1 MDKQLKK
8 QRNKIFLRV
17 SLVLLAVWFLVS
29 AFFISFCLY
38 NEYTNSQNAVLS
50 KQTNFERIFNNKPRI
65 KSDYKNNYIPSGA
78 LFKELNVLFDD
89 GLLKESNSQIVV
101 IENITGVTVA
111 NTAGKKEVVK
121 FGLKNNGFN
130 SISYGLI
137 DLQIIRDSLTD
148 EQFKEITDYL
158 SIKRNDGKKY
168 ELVCTKFQFVYYDV
182 IPLELKV
189 IINSGS
195 DMWFIS
201 DEVVASYK
209 LDENTVARAEI
220 YECNDMLRNTIPTD
234 LLLNKTYNEDYIGQ
248 LSDEQLEKSFD
259 KISTGFLN
267 YTFYFSEINQLSI
280 SEDEIITEDE
290 IVDILVR
297 YAKHVN
303 LGKECNRRIL
313 IGVSVIFLFFFLIA
327 LVLCFMIWKMVKSQI
342 IQEKKR
348 ADLTNALAHDI
359 KTPLF
364 VISGCAYSMKDGIDG
379 DERGDYLDKIIN
391 QTDNINEMVHKML
404 NLSKLDSYMMKLN
417 KTDFDLFALV
427 EEVCE
432 NYVHLPDGKQLLLSH
447 SGDNTVNADRELI
460 KTAVQNLT
468 DNAVKYST
476 PQGVIKVEVTGK
488 RLVISNP
495 SEPLSKA
502 EIKQL
507 WEPYARKDKSRS
519 KSGNGL
525 GLAIVKS
532 ILDLH
537 KAKYGMYMKASVL
550 TFYAEF

>member
-29 AFFISFCLY
+29 AFYIIFCLY

-50 KQTNFERIFNNKPRI
+50 KQTNLERAFNNKSEI
-65 KSDYKNNYIPSGA
+65 NQKYKYNTVPSGA
-78 LFKELNVLFDD
+78 LFKELSGFINE
-89 GLLKESNSQIVV
+89 GLLKDSNSQLVV
-101 IENITGVTVA
+101 IENDTGTVIA
-111 NTAGKKEVVK
+111 DTAGEKEIVK
-121 FGLKNNGFN
+121 LGYKYEGYN
-130 SISYGLI
+130 SIGYGLI
-137 DLQIIRDSLTD
+137 DLQKIRDSLTD

-195 DMWFIS
+195 DMWYIS
-201 DEVVASYK
+201 DEIVASYP
-209 LDENTVARAEI
+209 LDENTVARVEI
-220 YECNDMLRNTIPTD
+220 LECNDMLRNTIPTD

-267 YTFYFSEINQLSI
+267 YVFYFSEVNQLKTG
-280 SEDEIITEDE
+280 EDETT
-290 IVDILVR
+290 DILIR
-297 YAKHVN
+297 FAKHVN

-327 LVLCFMIWKMVKSQI
+327 LILCFMIWKMVKSQI

-476 PQGVIKVEVTGK
+476 PQGVIKVEMTGK

-502 EIKQL
+502 ELKQL

>member
-1 MDKQLKK
+1 M
-8 QRNKIFLRV
+8 RV
-17 SLVLLAVWFLVS
+17 SLVLLAVWLLVS
-29 AFFISFCLY
+29 AFYISFCLY

-50 KQTNFERIFNNKPRI
+50 KQTNLERAFNNKSEI
-65 KSDYKNNYIPSGA
+65 NQKYKYNTVPSGA
-78 LFKELNVLFDD
+78 LFKELSGFIDE
-89 GLLKESNSQIVV
+89 GLLKDSNSQLVV
-101 IENITGVTVA
+101 IENDTGTVIA
-111 NTAGKKEVVK
+111 DTAGEKEIVK
-121 FGLKNNGFN
+121 LGYKYEGYN
-130 SISYGLI
+130 SIGYGLI
-137 DLQIIRDSLTD
+137 DLQKIRDSLTN

-158 SIKRNDGKKY
+158 TIKRNDGKKY

-195 DMWFIS
+195 DMWYIS
-201 DEVVASYK
+201 DEIVASYP
-209 LDENTVARAEI
+209 LDENTVARVEI
-220 YECNDMLRNTIPTD
+220 LECNDMLRNTIPTD

-267 YTFYFSEINQLSI
+267 YVFYFSEVNQLKTG
-280 SEDEIITEDE
+280 EDETT
-290 IVDILVR
+290 DILIR
-297 YAKHVN
+297 FAKHVN

-432 NYVHLPDGKQLLLSH
+432 NYVHLPDGKQLSLSH

-476 PQGVIKVEVTGK
+476 PHGVIKVEVTGK

>member
-1 MDKQLKK
+1 M
-8 QRNKIFLRV
+8 RV
-17 SLVLLAVWFLVS
+17 SLVLLAVWLTVS
-29 AFFISFCLY
+29 VCYCTFCLY
-38 NEYTNSQNAVLS
+38 NEYTNAQNAVLS
-50 KQTNFERIFNNKPRI
+50 KQTNLERAFNNKSEI
-65 KSDYKNNYIPSGA
+65 NQKYKYNTVPSGA
-78 LFKELNVLFDD
+78 LFKELSGFIDE
-89 GLLKESNSQIVV
+89 GLLKDSNSQLVV
-101 IENITGVTVA
+101 IENDTGTVIA
-111 NTAGKKEVVK
+111 DTAGEKEIVK
-121 FGLKNNGFN
+121 LGYKYEGYN
-130 SISYGLI
+130 SIGYGLI
-137 DLQIIRDSLTD
+137 DLQKIRDSLTD

-158 SIKRNDGKKY
+158 TIKRNDGKKY

-195 DMWFIS
+195 DMWYIS
-201 DEVVASYK
+201 DEIVASYP
-209 LDENTVARAEI
+209 LDENTVARVEI
-220 YECNDMLRNTIPTD
+220 LECNDMLRNTIPTD

-248 LSDEQLEKSFD
+248 LTDEQLEKSFD

-267 YTFYFSEINQLSI
+267 YVFYFSEVNQLKTG
-280 SEDEIITEDE
+280 EDETT
-290 IVDILVR
+290 DILIR
-297 YAKHVN
+297 FAKHVN

>member
-29 AFFISFCLY
+29 AFYIIFCLY

-50 KQTNFERIFNNKPRI
+50 KQTNLERAFNNKSEI
-65 KSDYKNNYIPSGA
+65 NQKYKYNTVPSGA
-78 LFKELNVLFDD
+78 LFKELSGFINE
-89 GLLKESNSQIVV
+89 GLLKDSNSQLVV
-101 IENITGVTVA
+101 IENDTGTVIA
-111 NTAGKKEVVK
+111 DTAGEKEIVK
-121 FGLKNNGFN
+121 LGYKYEGYN
-130 SISYGLI
+130 SIGYGLI
-137 DLQIIRDSLTD
+137 DLQKIRDSLTD

-195 DMWFIS
+195 DMWYIS
-201 DEVVASYK
+201 DEIVASYP
-209 LDENTVARAEI
+209 LDENTVARVEI
-220 YECNDMLRNTIPTD
+220 LECNDMLRNTIPTD

-248 LSDEQLEKSFD
+248 LTDEQLEKSFD

-267 YTFYFSEINQLSI
+267 YVFYFSEVNQLKTG
-280 SEDEIITEDE
+280 EDETT
-290 IVDILVR
+290 DILIR
-297 YAKHVN
+297 FAKHVN

-327 LVLCFMIWKMVKSQI
+327 LILCFMIWKMVKSQI

-364 VISGCAYSMKDGIDG
+364 VISGSTYSLKDGIDG
-379 DERGDYLDKIIN
+379 DERGDYMDKIIN

-476 PQGVIKVEVTGK
+476 PQGVIKVEMTGK

-502 EIKQL
+502 ELKQL

>member
-17 SLVLLAVWFLVS
+17 SLVLLAVWLLVS
-29 AFFISFCLY
+29 AFYISFCLY

-50 KQTNFERIFNNKPRI
+50 KQTNLERAFNNKSEI
-65 KSDYKNNYIPSGA
+65 NQKYKYNTVPSGA
-78 LFKELNVLFDD
+78 LFKELSGFIDE
-89 GLLKESNSQIVV
+89 GLLKDSNSQLVV
-101 IENITGVTVA
+101 IENDTGTVIA
-111 NTAGKKEVVK
+111 DTAGEKEIVK
-121 FGLKNNGFN
+121 LGYKYEGYN
-130 SISYGLI
+130 SIGYGLI
-137 DLQIIRDSLTD
+137 DLQKIRDSLTD

-158 SIKRNDGKKY
+158 TIKRNDGKKY

-195 DMWFIS
+195 DMWYIS
-201 DEVVASYK
+201 DEIVASYP
-209 LDENTVARAEI
+209 LDENTVARVEI
-220 YECNDMLRNTIPTD
+220 LECNDMLRNTIPTD

-267 YTFYFSEINQLSI
+267 YVFYFSEVNQLKTG
-280 SEDEIITEDE
+280 EDETT
-290 IVDILVR
+290 DILIR
-297 YAKHVN
+297 FAKHVN

-327 LVLCFMIWKMVKSQI
+327 LVLCFMIWKMIKSQI

-432 NYVHLPDGKQLLLSH
+432 NYVHLPDGKQLSLSH

-476 PQGVIKVEVTGK
+476 PQGIIKVEVTGK

>member
-17 SLVLLAVWFLVS
+17 SLVLLAVWLLVS
-29 AFFISFCLY
+29 AFYISFCLY

-50 KQTNFERIFNNKPRI
+50 KQTNLERAFNNKSEI
-65 KSDYKNNYIPSGA
+65 NQKYKYNTVPSGA
-78 LFKELNVLFDD
+78 LFKELSGFIDE
-89 GLLKESNSQIVV
+89 GLLKDSNSQLVV
-101 IENITGVTVA
+101 IENDTGTVIA
-111 NTAGKKEVVK
+111 DTAGEKEIVK
-121 FGLKNNGFN
+121 LGYKYEGYN
-130 SISYGLI
+130 SIGYGLI
-137 DLQIIRDSLTD
+137 DLQKIRDSLTD

-158 SIKRNDGKKY
+158 TIKRNDGKKY

-195 DMWFIS
+195 DMWYIS
-201 DEVVASYK
+201 DEIVASYP
-209 LDENTVARAEI
+209 LDENTVARVEI
-220 YECNDMLRNTIPTD
+220 LECNDMLRNTIPTD

-267 YTFYFSEINQLSI
+267 YVFYFSEVNQLKTG
-280 SEDEIITEDE
+280 EDETT
-290 IVDILVR
+290 DILIR
-297 YAKHVN
+297 FAKHVN

-327 LVLCFMIWKMVKSQI
+327 LILCFMIWKMVKSQI

>member
-17 SLVLLAVWFLVS
+17 SLVLLAVWLLVS
-29 AFFISFCLY
+29 AFYISFCLY

-50 KQTNFERIFNNKPRI
+50 KQTNLERAFNNKSEI
-65 KSDYKNNYIPSGA
+65 NQKYKYNTVPSGA
-78 LFKELNVLFDD
+78 LFKELSGFIDE
-89 GLLKESNSQIVV
+89 GLLKDSNSQLVV
-101 IENITGVTVA
+101 IENDTGTVIA
-111 NTAGKKEVVK
+111 DTAGEKEIVK
-121 FGLKNNGFN
+121 LGYKYEGYN
-130 SISYGLI
+130 SIGYGLI
-137 DLQIIRDSLTD
+137 DLQKIRDSLTD

-158 SIKRNDGKKY
+158 TIKRNDGKKY

-195 DMWFIS
+195 DMWYIS
-201 DEVVASYK
+201 DEIVASYP
-209 LDENTVARAEI
+209 LDENTVARVEI
-220 YECNDMLRNTIPTD
+220 LECNDMLRNTIPTD

-267 YTFYFSEINQLSI
+267 YVFYFSEVNQLKTG
-280 SEDEIITEDE
+280 EDETT
-290 IVDILVR
+290 DILIR
-297 YAKHVN
+297 FAKHVN

-327 LVLCFMIWKMVKSQI
+327 LVLCFMIWKMIKSQI

-432 NYVHLPDGKQLLLSH
+432 NYVHLPDGKQLSLSH

>member
-29 AFFISFCLY
+29 AFYIIFCLY

-50 KQTNFERIFNNKPRI
+50 KQTNLERAFNNKSEI
-65 KSDYKNNYIPSGA
+65 NQKYKYNTVPSGA
-78 LFKELNVLFDD
+78 LFKELSGFINE
-89 GLLKESNSQIVV
+89 GLLKDSNSQLVV
-101 IENITGVTVA
+101 IENDTGTVIA
-111 NTAGKKEVVK
+111 DTAGEKEIVK
-121 FGLKNNGFN
+121 LGYKYEGYN
-130 SISYGLI
+130 SIGYGLI
-137 DLQIIRDSLTD
+137 DLQKIRDSLTD

-195 DMWFIS
+195 DMWYIS
-201 DEVVASYK
+201 DEIVASYP
-209 LDENTVARAEI
+209 LDENTVARVEI
-220 YECNDMLRNTIPTD
+220 LECNDMLRNTIPTD

-248 LSDEQLEKSFD
+248 LTDEQLEKSFD

-267 YTFYFSEINQLSI
+267 YVFYFSEVNQLKTG
-280 SEDEIITEDE
+280 EDETT
-290 IVDILVR
+290 DILIR
-297 YAKHVN
+297 FAKHVN
-303 LGKECNRRIL
+303 LEKECNRRIL

-327 LVLCFMIWKMVKSQI
+327 LILCFMIWKMVKSQI

-364 VISGCAYSMKDGIDG
+364 VINGCAYSMKDGIDG
-379 DERGDYLDKIIN
+379 DERGDYMDKIIN

-476 PQGVIKVEVTGK
+476 PQGVIKVEMTGK

-502 EIKQL
+502 ELKQL

>member
-17 SLVLLAVWFLVS
+17 SLVLLAVWLLVS
-29 AFFISFCLY
+29 AFYISFCLY

-50 KQTNFERIFNNKPRI
+50 KQTNLERAFNNKSEI
-65 KSDYKNNYIPSGA
+65 NQKYKYNTVPSGA
-78 LFKELNVLFDD
+78 LFKELSGFIDE
-89 GLLKESNSQIVV
+89 GLLKDSNSQLVV
-101 IENITGVTVA
+101 IENDTGTVIA
-111 NTAGKKEVVK
+111 DTAGEKEIVK
-121 FGLKNNGFN
+121 LGYKYEGYN
-130 SISYGLI
+130 SIGYGLI
-137 DLQIIRDSLTD
+137 DLQKIRDSLTD

-158 SIKRNDGKKY
+158 TIKRNDGKKY

-195 DMWFIS
+195 DMWYIS
-201 DEVVASYK
+201 DEIVASYP
-209 LDENTVARAEI
+209 LDENTVARVEI
-220 YECNDMLRNTIPTD
+220 LECNDMLRNTIPTD

-248 LSDEQLEKSFD
+248 LTDEQLEKSFD

-267 YTFYFSEINQLSI
+267 YVFYFSEVNQLKTG
-280 SEDEIITEDE
+280 EDETT
-290 IVDILVR
+290 DILIR
-297 YAKHVN
+297 FAKHVN

-432 NYVHLPDGKQLLLSH
+432 NYVHLPDGKQLSLSH

>member
-1 MDKQLKK
+1 MEKQLKK

-17 SLVLLAVWFLVS
+17 SLVLLAVWLTVS
-29 AFFISFCLY
+29 VCYCTFCLY
-38 NEYTNSQNAVLS
+38 NEYTNAQNAVLS
-50 KQTNFERIFNNKPRI
+50 KQANLERAFNNKSEI
-65 KSDYKNNYIPSGA
+65 NQKYMYSVVPSGA
-78 LFKELNVLFDD
+78 LFKELSGFFDE
-89 GLLKESNSQIVV
+89 GLLKDSNSQLIVTENDSGTV
-101 IENITGVTVA
+101 IA
-111 NTAGKKEVVK
+111 DTAGIKEIVK
-121 FGLKNNGFN
+121 LGYKYEGYN
-130 SISYGLI
+130 SIGYGLI
-137 DLQIIRDSLTD
+137 DLQKIRDSLTD

-158 SIKRNDGKKY
+158 TIKRNDGKKY

-195 DMWFIS
+195 DMWYIS
-201 DEVVASYK
+201 DEIVASYP
-209 LDENTVARAEI
+209 LDENTVARVEI
-220 YECNDMLRNTIPTD
+220 LECNDMLRNTIPSD
-234 LLLNKTYNEDYIGQ
+234 LLLNRTYNEDYIGQ
-248 LSDEQLEKSFD
+248 MTDEQLEKPSET
-259 KISTGFLN
+259 ISSGFLN
-267 YTFYFSEINQLSI
+267 YIFYFNGVYNLRI
-280 SEDEIITEDE
+280 SQTETT
-290 IVDILVR
+290 DILIR
-297 YAKHVN
+297 YAKHVD
-303 LGKECNRRIL
+303 LGKECSRQIL
-313 IGVSVIFLFFFLIA
+313 LGFFVNLVFSFLIV

-364 VISGCAYSMKDGIDG
+364 VISGCAYSIKEGIDEN
-379 DERGDYLDKIIN
+379 ERGNYLDKIIS

-404 NLSKLDSYMMKLN
+404 NLSKLDSYLMKLN
-417 KTDFDLFALV
+417 RTDFDLFALV
-427 EEVCE
+427 EEICE
-432 NYVHLPDGKQLLLSH
+432 NYIHLPDGKRLSVSH
-447 SGDNTVNADRELI
+447 DGDNTVNADRELI
-460 KTAVQNLT
+460 KTAIQNLT
-468 DNAVKYST
+468 DNAVKYSL

-537 KAKYGMYMKASVL
+537 KAKYGMYTKASVL

>member
-8 QRNKIFLRV
+8 QRNKIFMRV
-17 SLVLLAVWFLVS
+17 SLVLLAVWLLVS
-29 AFFISFCLY
+29 AFYISFCLY

-50 KQTNFERIFNNKPRI
+50 KQTNLERAFNNKSEI
-65 KSDYKNNYIPSGA
+65 NQKYKYNTVPSGA
-78 LFKELNVLFDD
+78 LFKELSGFIDE
-89 GLLKESNSQIVV
+89 GLLKDSNSQLVV
-101 IENITGVTVA
+101 IENDTGTVIA
-111 NTAGKKEVVK
+111 DTAGEKEIVK
-121 FGLKNNGFN
+121 LGYKYEGYN
-130 SISYGLI
+130 SIGYGLI
-137 DLQIIRDSLTD
+137 DLQKIRDSLTD

-158 SIKRNDGKKY
+158 TIKRNDGKKY

-195 DMWFIS
+195 DMWYIS
-201 DEVVASYK
+201 DEIVASYP
-209 LDENTVARAEI
+209 LDENTVARVEI
-220 YECNDMLRNTIPTD
+220 LECNDMLRNTIPTD

-267 YTFYFSEINQLSI
+267 YVFYFSEVNQLKTG
-280 SEDEIITEDE
+280 EDETT
-290 IVDILVR
+290 DILIR
-297 YAKHVN
+297 FAKHVN

-432 NYVHLPDGKQLLLSH
+432 NYVHLPDGKQLSLSH

-476 PQGVIKVEVTGK
+476 PQGIIKVEVTGK

>member
-1 MDKQLKK
+1 MEKQLKK

-17 SLVLLAVWFLVS
+17 SLVLLAVWLTVS
-29 AFFISFCLY
+29 VCYCTFCLY
-38 NEYTNSQNAVLS
+38 NEYTNAQNAVLS
-50 KQTNFERIFNNKPRI
+50 KQTNLERAFNNKSEI
-65 KSDYKNNYIPSGA
+65 NQKYKYNTVPSGA
-78 LFKELNVLFDD
+78 LFKELSGFIDE
-89 GLLKESNSQIVV
+89 GLLKDSNSQLVV
-101 IENITGVTVA
+101 IENDTGTVIA
-111 NTAGKKEVVK
+111 DTAGEKEIVK
-121 FGLKNNGFN
+121 LGYKYEGYN
-130 SISYGLI
+130 SIGYGLI
-137 DLQIIRDSLTD
+137 DLQKIRDSLTD

-158 SIKRNDGKKY
+158 TIKRNDGKKY

-195 DMWFIS
+195 DMWYIS
-201 DEVVASYK
+201 DEIVASYP
-209 LDENTVARAEI
+209 LDENTVARVEI
-220 YECNDMLRNTIPTD
+220 LECNDMLRNTIPTD

-248 LSDEQLEKSFD
+248 LTDEQLEKSFD

-267 YTFYFSEINQLSI
+267 YVFYFSEVNQLKTG
-280 SEDEIITEDE
+280 EDETT
-290 IVDILVR
+290 DILIR
-297 YAKHVN
+297 FAKHVN

>member
-29 AFFISFCLY
+29 AFYIIFCLY

-50 KQTNFERIFNNKPRI
+50 KQTNLERAFNNKSEI
-65 KSDYKNNYIPSGA
+65 NQKYKYNTVPSGA
-78 LFKELNVLFDD
+78 LFKELSGFIDE
-89 GLLKESNSQIVV
+89 GLLKDSNSQLVV
-101 IENITGVTVA
+101 IENDTGTVIA
-111 NTAGKKEVVK
+111 DTAGEKEIVK
-121 FGLKNNGFN
+121 LGYKYEGYN
-130 SISYGLI
+130 SIGYGLI
-137 DLQIIRDSLTD
+137 DLQKIRDSLTD

-158 SIKRNDGKKY
+158 TIKRNDGKKY

-195 DMWFIS
+195 DMWYIS
-201 DEVVASYK
+201 DEIVASYP
-209 LDENTVARAEI
+209 LDENTVARVEI
-220 YECNDMLRNTIPTD
+220 LECNDMLRNTIPTD

-267 YTFYFSEINQLSI
+267 YVFYFSEVNQLKTG
-280 SEDEIITEDE
+280 EDETT
-290 IVDILVR
+290 DILIR
-297 YAKHVN
+297 FAKHVN

-342 IQEKKR
+342 IQEKKLV
-348 ADLTNALAHDI
+348 DLTNALAHDI

-432 NYVHLPDGKQLLLSH
+432 NYVHLPDGKQLSLSH

-476 PQGVIKVEVTGK
+476 PQGIIKVEVTGK

>member
-17 SLVLLAVWFLVS
+17 SLVLLAVWLLVS
-29 AFFISFCLY
+29 AFYIIFCLY

-148 EQFKEITDYL
+148 EQFKEITNYL

-195 DMWFIS
+195 DMWYIS
-201 DEVVASYK
+201 DEIVASYP

-280 SEDEIITEDE
+280 SEDDIITEDE

-313 IGVSVIFLFFFLIA
+313 IGVSVIFIFFFLIA

-348 ADLTNALAHDI
+348 VDLTNALAHDI

-432 NYVHLPDGKQLLLSH
+432 NYVHLPDGKRLSVSH
-447 SGDNTVNADRELI
+447 DGDNTVNADRELI

>member
-29 AFFISFCLY
+29 AFYIIFCLY

-50 KQTNFERIFNNKPRI
+50 KQTNLERAFNNKSEI
-65 KSDYKNNYIPSGA
+65 NQKYKYNTVPSGA
-78 LFKELNVLFDD
+78 LFKELSGFIDE
-89 GLLKESNSQIVV
+89 GLLKDSNSQLVV
-101 IENITGVTVA
+101 IENDTGTVIA
-111 NTAGKKEVVK
+111 DTAGEKEIVK
-121 FGLKNNGFN
+121 LGYKYEGYN
-130 SISYGLI
+130 SIGYGLI
-137 DLQIIRDSLTD
+137 DLQKIRDSLTD

-158 SIKRNDGKKY
+158 TIKRNDGKKY

-195 DMWFIS
+195 DMWYIS
-201 DEVVASYK
+201 DEIVASYP
-209 LDENTVARAEI
+209 LDENTVARVEI
-220 YECNDMLRNTIPTD
+220 LECNDMLRNTIPTD

-267 YTFYFSEINQLSI
+267 YVFYFSEVNQLKTG
-280 SEDEIITEDE
+280 EDETT
-290 IVDILVR
+290 DILIR
-297 YAKHVN
+297 FAKHVN

-432 NYVHLPDGKQLLLSH
+432 NYVHLPDGKQLSLSH

-476 PQGVIKVEVTGK
+476 PQGIIKVEVTGK

>member
-29 AFFISFCLY
+29 AFYIIFCLY

-50 KQTNFERIFNNKPRI
+50 KQTNLERAFNNKSEI
-65 KSDYKNNYIPSGA
+65 NQKYKYNTVPSGA
-78 LFKELNVLFDD
+78 LFKELSGFIDE
-89 GLLKESNSQIVV
+89 GLLKDSNSQLVV
-101 IENITGVTVA
+101 IENDTGTVIA
-111 NTAGKKEVVK
+111 DTAGEKEIVK
-121 FGLKNNGFN
+121 LGYKYEGYN
-130 SISYGLI
+130 SIGYGLI
-137 DLQIIRDSLTD
+137 DLQKIRDSLTD

-158 SIKRNDGKKY
+158 TIKRNDGKKY

-195 DMWFIS
+195 DMWYIS
-201 DEVVASYK
+201 DEIVASYP
-209 LDENTVARAEI
+209 LDENTVARVEI
-220 YECNDMLRNTIPTD
+220 LECNDMLRNTIPTD

-267 YTFYFSEINQLSI
+267 YVFYFSEVNQLKTG
-280 SEDEIITEDE
+280 EDETT
-290 IVDILVR
+290 DILIR
-297 YAKHVN
+297 FAKHVN
-303 LGKECNRRIL
+303 LEKECNRRIL

-432 NYVHLPDGKQLLLSH
+432 NYVHLPDGKQLSLSH

-476 PQGVIKVEVTGK
+476 PQGIIKVEVTGK

>member
-17 SLVLLAVWFLVS
+17 SLVLLAVWLLVS
-29 AFFISFCLY
+29 AFYIIFCLY

-50 KQTNFERIFNNKPRI
+50 KQTNLERAFNNKSEI
-65 KSDYKNNYIPSGA
+65 NQKYKYNTVPSGA
-78 LFKELNVLFDD
+78 LFKELSGFIDE
-89 GLLKESNSQIVV
+89 GLLKDSNSQLVV
-101 IENITGVTVA
+101 IENDTGTVIA
-111 NTAGKKEVVK
+111 DTAGEKEIVK
-121 FGLKNNGFN
+121 LGYKYEGYN
-130 SISYGLI
+130 SIGYGLI
-137 DLQIIRDSLTD
+137 DLQKIRDSLTD
-148 EQFKEITDYL
+148 EQFKEITDFL
-158 SIKRNDGKKY
+158 TIKRNDGKKY

-195 DMWFIS
+195 DMWYIS
-201 DEVVASYK
+201 DEIVASYP
-209 LDENTVARAEI
+209 LDENTVARVEI
-220 YECNDMLRNTIPTD
+220 LECNDMLRNTIPTD

-267 YTFYFSEINQLSI
+267 YVFYFSEVNQLKTG
-280 SEDEIITEDE
+280 EDETT
-290 IVDILVR
+290 DILIR
-297 YAKHVN
+297 FAKHVN

-313 IGVSVIFLFFFLIA
+313 IGVSVIFLFFFLIS

-432 NYVHLPDGKQLLLSH
+432 NYVHLPDGKQLSLSH

>member
-29 AFFISFCLY
+29 AFYIIFCLY

-50 KQTNFERIFNNKPRI
+50 KQTNLERAFNNKSEI
-65 KSDYKNNYIPSGA
+65 NQKYKYNTVPSGA
-78 LFKELNVLFDD
+78 LFKELSGFINE
-89 GLLKESNSQIVV
+89 GLLKDSNSQLVV
-101 IENITGVTVA
+101 IENDTGTVIA
-111 NTAGKKEVVK
+111 DTAGEKEIVK
-121 FGLKNNGFN
+121 LGYKYEGYN
-130 SISYGLI
+130 SIGYGLI
-137 DLQIIRDSLTD
+137 DLQKIRDSLTD

-195 DMWFIS
+195 DMWYIS
-201 DEVVASYK
+201 DEIVASYP
-209 LDENTVARAEI
+209 LDENTVARVEI
-220 YECNDMLRNTIPTD
+220 LECNDMLRNTIPTD

-267 YTFYFSEINQLSI
+267 YVFYFSEVNQLKTG
-280 SEDEIITEDE
+280 EDETT
-290 IVDILVR
+290 DILIR
-297 YAKHVN
+297 FAKHVN

-327 LVLCFMIWKMVKSQI
+327 LILCFMIWKMVKSQI

-348 ADLTNALAHDI
+348 VDLTNALAHDI

>member
-17 SLVLLAVWFLVS
+17 SLVLLAVWLLVS
-29 AFFISFCLY
+29 AFYISFCLY
-38 NEYTNSQNAVLS
+38 NEYTKAQNNVLS
-50 KQTNFERIFNNKPRI
+50 KQASLVNIFNNKSNINKTYNNNNIPRE
-65 KSDYKNNYIPSGA
+65 A
-78 LFKELNVLFDD
+78 LFKELDSIFDD
-89 GLLKESNSQIVV
+89 GLLKDSDSQLVV
-101 IENITGVTVA
+101 IENDSGKVIA
-111 NTAGKKEVVK
+111 DTAGKKEIVK
-121 FGLKNNGFN
+121 FGYKYEGYN
-130 SISYGLI
+130 SIGYGLI
-137 DLQIIRDSLTD
+137 DFQIIRDSLTD
-148 EQFKEITDYL
+148 KQFNEIIDYL

-168 ELVCTKFQFVYYDV
+168 ELVCTKFQIIYYDI

-195 DMWFIS
+195 DKWFVS
-201 DEVVASYK
+201 DEIIATYN
-209 LDENTVARAEI
+209 LEHNTVARVEI
-220 YECNDMLRNTIPTD
+220 LQSNDMLRNTIPSD
-234 LLLNKTYNEDYIGQ
+234 LLFNKTYNEDFIGR
-248 LSDEQLEKSFD
+248 LTDEQRKKSSET
-259 KISTGFLN
+259 ISTGFLN
-267 YTFYFSEINQLSI
+267 YTFYSSNVYELAI
-280 SEDEIITEDE
+280 SSNEDDNY
-290 IVDILVR
+290 DILIR
-297 YAKHVN
+297 YAKHID
-303 LGKECNRRIL
+303 LGKNCRRMIFF
-313 IGVSVIFLFFFLIA
+313 GVLLTYVFFALIA
-327 LVLCFMIWKMVKSQI
+327 LILCFMIWKMVKSQI

-348 ADLTNALAHDI
+348 VDLTNALAHDI

-432 NYVHLPDGKQLLLSH
+432 NYVHLPDGKRLSVSH
-447 SGDNTVNADRELI
+447 DGDNTVNADRELI

>member
-29 AFFISFCLY
+29 AFYIIFCLY

-50 KQTNFERIFNNKPRI
+50 KQTNLERAFNNKSEI
-65 KSDYKNNYIPSGA
+65 NQKYKYNTVPSGA
-78 LFKELNVLFDD
+78 LFKELSGFINE
-89 GLLKESNSQIVV
+89 GLLKDSNSQLVV
-101 IENITGVTVA
+101 IENDTGTVIA
-111 NTAGKKEVVK
+111 DTAGEKEIVK
-121 FGLKNNGFN
+121 LGYKYEGYN
-130 SISYGLI
+130 SIGYGLI
-137 DLQIIRDSLTD
+137 DLQKIRDSLTD

-158 SIKRNDGKKY
+158 TIKRNDGKKY

-195 DMWFIS
+195 DMWYIS
-201 DEVVASYK
+201 DEIVASYP
-209 LDENTVARAEI
+209 LDENTVARVEI
-220 YECNDMLRNTIPTD
+220 LECNDMLRNTIPTD

-267 YTFYFSEINQLSI
+267 YVFYFSEVNQLKTG
-280 SEDEIITEDE
+280 EDETT
-290 IVDILVR
+290 DILIR
-297 YAKHVN
+297 FAKHVN

-327 LVLCFMIWKMVKSQI
+327 LVLCFMIWKMIKSQI

-427 EEVCE
+427 EGVCE
-432 NYVHLPDGKQLLLSH
+432 NYVHLPDGKQLSLSH
-447 SGDNTVNADRELI
+447 SGDNLVNADRELI

>member
-29 AFFISFCLY
+29 AFYIIFCLY

-50 KQTNFERIFNNKPRI
+50 KQTNLERAFNNKSEI
-65 KSDYKNNYIPSGA
+65 NQKYKYNTVPSGA
-78 LFKELNVLFDD
+78 LFKELSGFIDE
-89 GLLKESNSQIVV
+89 GLLKDSNSQLVV
-101 IENITGVTVA
+101 IENDTGTVIA
-111 NTAGKKEVVK
+111 DTAGEKEIVK
-121 FGLKNNGFN
+121 LGYKYEGYN
-130 SISYGLI
+130 SIGYGLI
-137 DLQIIRDSLTD
+137 DLQKIRDSLTD

-158 SIKRNDGKKY
+158 TIKRNDGKKY

-195 DMWFIS
+195 DMWYIS
-201 DEVVASYK
+201 DEIVASYP
-209 LDENTVARAEI
+209 LDENTVARVEI
-220 YECNDMLRNTIPTD
+220 LECNDMLRNTIPTD

-267 YTFYFSEINQLSI
+267 YVFYFSEVNQLKTG
-280 SEDEIITEDE
+280 EDETT
-290 IVDILVR
+290 DILIR
-297 YAKHVN
+297 FAKHVN

-342 IQEKKR
+342 IQEKKLV
-348 ADLTNALAHDI
+348 DLTNALAHDI

-364 VISGCAYSMKDGIDG
+364 VISGCAYSIKDGIDG

-476 PQGVIKVEVTGK
+476 PHGVIKVEVTGK

>member
-29 AFFISFCLY
+29 AFYIIFCLY

-50 KQTNFERIFNNKPRI
+50 KQTNLERAFNNKSEI
-65 KSDYKNNYIPSGA
+65 NQKYKYNTVPSGA
-78 LFKELNVLFDD
+78 LFKELSGFINE
-89 GLLKESNSQIVV
+89 GLLKDSNSQLVV
-101 IENITGVTVA
+101 IENDTGTVIA
-111 NTAGKKEVVK
+111 DTAGEKEIVK
-121 FGLKNNGFN
+121 LGYKYEGYN
-130 SISYGLI
+130 SIGYGLI
-137 DLQIIRDSLTD
+137 DLQKIRDSLTD

-195 DMWFIS
+195 DMWYIS
-201 DEVVASYK
+201 DEIVASYP
-209 LDENTVARAEI
+209 LDENTVARVEI
-220 YECNDMLRNTIPTD
+220 LECNDMLRNTIPTD

-267 YTFYFSEINQLSI
+267 YVFYFSEVNQLKTG
-280 SEDEIITEDE
+280 EDETT
-290 IVDILVR
+290 DILIR
-297 YAKHVN
+297 FAKHVN

-348 ADLTNALAHDI
+348 VDLTNALAHDI

-432 NYVHLPDGKQLLLSH
+432 NYVHLPDGKQLSLSH

-476 PQGVIKVEVTGK
+476 PQGIIKVEVTGK

>member
-29 AFFISFCLY
+29 AFYIIFCLY

-148 EQFKEITDYL
+148 EQFKEITNYL

-195 DMWFIS
+195 DMWYIS
-201 DEVVASYK
+201 DNDSIRCYK
-209 LDENTVARAEI
+209 LFYIYPIVAYITVFNSRNLCEDNRNIDDPFDSAEIRAE
-220 YECNDMLRNTIPTD
+220 
-234 LLLNKTYNEDYIGQ
+234 
-248 LSDEQLEKSFD
+248 
-259 KISTGFLN
+259 
-267 YTFYFSEINQLSI
+267 FYF
-280 SEDEIITEDE
+280 
-290 IVDILVR
+290 
-297 YAKHVN
+297 
-303 LGKECNRRIL
+303 L
-313 IGVSVIFLFFFLIA
+313 I
-327 LVLCFMIWKMVKSQI
+327 
-342 IQEKKR
+342 
-348 ADLTNALAHDI
+348 
-359 KTPLF
+359 P
-364 VISGCAYSMKDGIDG
+364 
-379 DERGDYLDKIIN
+379 
-391 QTDNINEMVHKML
+391 
-404 NLSKLDSYMMKLN
+404 
-417 KTDFDLFALV
+417 
-427 EEVCE
+427 
-432 NYVHLPDGKQLLLSH
+432 
-447 SGDNTVNADRELI
+447 
-460 KTAVQNLT
+460 
-468 DNAVKYST
+468 
-476 PQGVIKVEVTGK
+476 
-488 RLVISNP
+488 
-495 SEPLSKA
+495 
-502 EIKQL
+502 
-507 WEPYARKDKSRS
+507 
-519 KSGNGL
+519 
-525 GLAIVKS
+525 
-532 ILDLH
+532 
-537 KAKYGMYMKASVL
+537 
-550 TFYAEF
+550 

>member
-29 AFFISFCLY
+29 AFYIIFCLY

-50 KQTNFERIFNNKPRI
+50 KQTNLERAFNNKSEI
-65 KSDYKNNYIPSGA
+65 NQKYKYNTVPSGA
-78 LFKELNVLFDD
+78 LFKELSGFIDE
-89 GLLKESNSQIVV
+89 GLLKDSNSQLVV
-101 IENITGVTVA
+101 IENDTGTVIA
-111 NTAGKKEVVK
+111 DTAGEKEIVK
-121 FGLKNNGFN
+121 LGYKYEGYN
-130 SISYGLI
+130 SIGYGLI
-137 DLQIIRDSLTD
+137 DLQKIRDSLTD

-158 SIKRNDGKKY
+158 TIKRNDGKKY

-195 DMWFIS
+195 DMWYIS
-201 DEVVASYK
+201 DEIVASYP
-209 LDENTVARAEI
+209 LDENTVARVEI
-220 YECNDMLRNTIPTD
+220 LECNDMLRNTIPTD

-267 YTFYFSEINQLSI
+267 YVFYFSEVNQLKTG
-280 SEDEIITEDE
+280 EDETT
-290 IVDILVR
+290 DILIR
-297 YAKHVN
+297 FAKHVN

-327 LVLCFMIWKMVKSQI
+327 LVLCFMIWKMIKSQI

>member
-17 SLVLLAVWFLVS
+17 SLVLLAVWLTVS
-29 AFFISFCLY
+29 VCYCTFCLY
-38 NEYTNSQNAVLS
+38 NEYTNAQNAVLS
-50 KQTNFERIFNNKPRI
+50 KQTNLERAFNNKSEI
-65 KSDYKNNYIPSGA
+65 NQKYKYNTVPSGA
-78 LFKELNVLFDD
+78 LFKELSGFIDE
-89 GLLKESNSQIVV
+89 GLLKDSNSQLVV
-101 IENITGVTVA
+101 IENDTGTVIA
-111 NTAGKKEVVK
+111 DTAGEKEIVK
-121 FGLKNNGFN
+121 LGYKYEGYN
-130 SISYGLI
+130 SIGYGLI
-137 DLQIIRDSLTD
+137 DLQKIRDSLTD

-158 SIKRNDGKKY
+158 TIKRNDGKKY

-195 DMWFIS
+195 DMWYIS
-201 DEVVASYK
+201 DEIVASYP
-209 LDENTVARAEI
+209 LDENTVARVEI
-220 YECNDMLRNTIPTD
+220 LECNDMLRNTIPTD

-248 LSDEQLEKSFD
+248 LTDEQLEKSFD

-267 YTFYFSEINQLSI
+267 YVFYFSEVNQLKTG
-280 SEDEIITEDE
+280 EDETT
-290 IVDILVR
+290 DILIR
-297 YAKHVN
+297 FAKHVN

>member
-29 AFFISFCLY
+29 AFYIIFCLY

-50 KQTNFERIFNNKPRI
+50 KQTNLERAFNNKSEI
-65 KSDYKNNYIPSGA
+65 NQKYKYNTVPSGA
-78 LFKELNVLFDD
+78 LFKELSGFIDE
-89 GLLKESNSQIVV
+89 GLLKDSNSQLVV
-101 IENITGVTVA
+101 IENDTGTVIA
-111 NTAGKKEVVK
+111 DTAGEKEIVK
-121 FGLKNNGFN
+121 LGYKYEGYN
-130 SISYGLI
+130 SIGYGLI
-137 DLQIIRDSLTD
+137 DLQKIRDSLTD

-158 SIKRNDGKKY
+158 TIKRNDGKKY

-195 DMWFIS
+195 DMWYIS
-201 DEVVASYK
+201 DEIVASYP
-209 LDENTVARAEI
+209 LDENTVARVEI
-220 YECNDMLRNTIPTD
+220 LECNDMLRNTIPTD

-267 YTFYFSEINQLSI
+267 YVFYFSEVNQLKTG
-280 SEDEIITEDE
+280 EDETT
-290 IVDILVR
+290 DILIR
-297 YAKHVN
+297 FAKHVN

>member
-29 AFFISFCLY
+29 AFYIIFCLY

-50 KQTNFERIFNNKPRI
+50 KQTNLERAFNNKSEI
-65 KSDYKNNYIPSGA
+65 NQKYKYNTVPSGA
-78 LFKELNVLFDD
+78 LFKELSGFIDE
-89 GLLKESNSQIVV
+89 GLLKDSNSQLVV
-101 IENITGVTVA
+101 IENDTGTVIA
-111 NTAGKKEVVK
+111 DTAGEKEIVK
-121 FGLKNNGFN
+121 LGYKYEGYN
-130 SISYGLI
+130 SIGYGLI
-137 DLQIIRDSLTD
+137 DLQKIRDSLTD

-158 SIKRNDGKKY
+158 TIKRNDGKKY

-195 DMWFIS
+195 DMWYIS
-201 DEVVASYK
+201 DEIVASYP
-209 LDENTVARAEI
+209 LDENTVARVEI
-220 YECNDMLRNTIPTD
+220 LECNDMLRNTIPTD

-267 YTFYFSEINQLSI
+267 YVFYFSEVNQLKTG
-280 SEDEIITEDE
+280 EDETT
-290 IVDILVR
+290 DILIR
-297 YAKHVN
+297 FAKHVN

-348 ADLTNALAHDI
+348 VDLTNALAHDI

-432 NYVHLPDGKQLLLSH
+432 NYVHLPDGKQLSLSH

-537 KAKYGMYMKASVL
+537 KSKYGMYMKASVL

>member
-1 MDKQLKK
+1 MEKQLKK

-17 SLVLLAVWFLVS
+17 SLVLLAVWLTVS
-29 AFFISFCLY
+29 VCYCTFCLY

-50 KQTNFERIFNNKPRI
+50 KQTNLERAFNNKSEI
-65 KSDYKNNYIPSGA
+65 NQKYKYNTVPSGA
-78 LFKELNVLFDD
+78 LFKELSGFIDE
-89 GLLKESNSQIVV
+89 GLLKDSNSQLVV
-101 IENITGVTVA
+101 IENDTGTVIA
-111 NTAGKKEVVK
+111 DTAGEKEIVK
-121 FGLKNNGFN
+121 LGYKYEGYN
-130 SISYGLI
+130 SIGYGLI
-137 DLQIIRDSLTD
+137 DLQKIRDSLTD

-158 SIKRNDGKKY
+158 TIKRNDGKKY

-195 DMWFIS
+195 DMWYIS
-201 DEVVASYK
+201 DEIVASYP
-209 LDENTVARAEI
+209 LDENTVARVEI
-220 YECNDMLRNTIPTD
+220 LECNDMLRNTIPTD

-267 YTFYFSEINQLSI
+267 YVFYFSEVNQLKTG
-280 SEDEIITEDE
+280 EDETT
-290 IVDILVR
+290 DILIR
-297 YAKHVN
+297 FAKHVN

>member
-50 KQTNFERIFNNKPRI
+50 KQTNLERAFNNKSEI
-65 KSDYKNNYIPSGA
+65 NQKYKYNTVPSGA
-78 LFKELNVLFDD
+78 LFKELSGFIDE
-89 GLLKESNSQIVV
+89 GLLKDSNSQLVV
-101 IENITGVTVA
+101 IENDTGTVIA
-111 NTAGKKEVVK
+111 DTAGEKEIVK
-121 FGLKNNGFN
+121 LGYKYEGYN
-130 SISYGLI
+130 SIGYGLI
-137 DLQIIRDSLTD
+137 DLQKIRDSLTD

-158 SIKRNDGKKY
+158 TIKRNDGKKY

-195 DMWFIS
+195 DMWYIS
-201 DEVVASYK
+201 DEIVASYP
-209 LDENTVARAEI
+209 LDENTVARVEI
-220 YECNDMLRNTIPTD
+220 LECNDMLRNTIPTD

-248 LSDEQLEKSFD
+248 LTDEQLEKSFD

-267 YTFYFSEINQLSI
+267 YVFYFSEVNQLKTG
-280 SEDEIITEDE
+280 EDETT
-290 IVDILVR
+290 DILIR
-297 YAKHVN
+297 FAKHVN